1 MNRRSVLSG
10 VAGAVTI
17 GVAGCLGSAPT
28 TTSEQY
34 HLELTVQ
41 NDHDRAYDIRV
52 VLTDA
57 DDRAVFEQSFRLGP
71 GEGRGFGDDVS
82 AGEYTLVVE
91 LPDRS
96 ELRSYWNTDQ
106 CDVHRVRTHIA
117 RDGHVSHHVACQS
130 ADGDPR
136 PMGQGPATPRG

>member
-1 MNRRSVLSG
+1 MDRRSVLAG
-10 VAGAVTI
+10 VAATATV

-28 TTSEQY
+28 TTPEQY

-57 DDRAVFEQSFRLGP
+57 EDRSVFEQSFRLGP
-71 GEGRGFGDDVS
+71 GEGRGFGDDVH
-82 AGEYTLVVE
+82 AAEYTLVVE
-91 LPDRS
+91 LSDRS
-96 ELRSYWNTDQ
+96 ELRSYWNTAQ

-136 PMGQGPATPRG
+136 PMDADPATRSE